1 MSVLSVEERS
11 VGERVLTGATFF
23 LVVQRKTGKQTKGSR
38 DFFVCCVLRLCA
50 AFVCCAFVCC
60 VCVLCVCVL
69 RLCAVRLCA
78 VRLCAVRLCAACS
91 EILMDE

>member
-38 DFFVCCVLRLCA
+38 DLFFLLRLCA
-50 AFVCCAFVCC
+50 VRLCAAFVCCAFVCCAFVCC

-78 VRLCAVRLCAACS
+78 ACS